1 MKNLYNPLIIN
12 KKRCQDLLLT
22 RAKDRWGRS
31 KMTRVQ
37 AAVYQYLDTLLRR
50 EIYKFVNQHPTKGK
64 TLMIE
69 TRKRK
74 ETEV

>member
-1 MKNLYNPLIIN
+1 MITYNPLIIN
-12 KKRCQDLLLT
+12 KKKCQKLLLT
-22 RAKDRWGRS
+22 RAEARWGQG

-37 AAVYQYLDTLLRR
+37 AAVYLYLDTLLRG
-50 EIYKFVNQHPTKGK
+50 EIHKFVNQHPTKGK